1 MSSEIQTYLDSVT
14 LHLVA
19 GNATEHTY
27 RPALQHLLKAL
38 LPEYRVTNEPRQLAC
53 GSPDFEIAQREIP
66 IGYIEAKTIGVDL
79 DKVQESEQLVRYF
92 KALDNVILTDY
103 LEFRWYVKTDDK
115 YLPKITVKLADAD
128 STAKLKRYP
137 ERFADFEN
145 LLKNFIEAQAITLR
159 SPEDLAEKM
168 AYIATQM
175 KASIL
180 EGYKNEDKF
189 GKLHGQ
195 LDSFR
200 SVLIDTLKKEEFADM
215 LAQTVCYG
223 LFAAKCS
230 QIPHSPPLAKGESE
244 IPHSPPL
251 AKGENQHPPFL
262 KGGQGGFSRLTA
274 IFFVPKTNP
283 LLRDLFNQ
291 LAGVDLDDGL
301 VWLVEHLVKV
311 LNHADIGAILAD
323 FGKRTRQEDPVVH
336 FYETFLKH
344 YNPQVR
350 EIRGVYYTPEPVVS
364 YIVRSVDLLL
374 KDKFKLKK
382 GLADASKLEDG
393 LHKVQILDP
402 ATGTGTF
409 LYAVIAHIHQQ
420 MTQKI
425 AGNWSHYVSEDLLPR
440 IHGFELLMAAYTVA
454 HMKLS
459 LQLQDL
465 GYDFKKKER
474 LRIFLTNTL
483 DKAHEMHEPQMAKFL
498 SDEANAANT
507 VKRDTPVMVILGNP
521 PYSGHSANTGEWI
534 NDLLRGSDLTEAE
547 KISKGKQSLQN
558 TANYFQVDGESLN
571 ERNPKWINNDYVKFI
586 RFSQWRI
593 NKTGQGILG
602 FITDHGYLENLT
614 FRGMR
619 QALMQEF
626 DEIYLVDLHGNSKK
640 KEKHPDGSN
649 DKNVFDIQQG
659 VAIGIFVK
667 YQKKDLPGFKNLSG
681 LAKVYHAH
689 LYGERKTKYQWL
701 EENDIKNTEWTILK
715 PQSPFYL
722 FAPQNTNLLKEYL
735 EYSKITEIMPMNS
748 AGIVTARD
756 NLTIHHTKESLITT
770 VTDFITLDVEKAR
783 YKYDLRTDTRDWKVN
798 LAQEDL
804 KQHGLKVT
812 PILYRPFDKRFT
824 VYTGQVR
831 GFICMPRQEVMQQML
846 LGENVGFITTRKTV
860 DKWDFLATQNIC
872 GHKSCSAYDINSLFP
887 LYIYLSTKNDLVS
900 DSEKQEVVRKA
911 NFSESFIK
919 DLESRLNLK
928 FIIEDKGNFE
938 TTISALDIF
947 HYMYAVF
954 HSPTYR
960 EIYAEFLKL
969 DFPRLPLT
977 SDKSLFK
984 QLVDLGGQLVQIHL
998 MNADIENNCNFSIK
1012 GDNKVAK
1019 VEYKD
1024 HKVYINKTQYFD
1036 NVTPEVWE
1044 FHIGGYQ
1051 VCQKWLK
1058 DRKDRKLSGEDLEN
1072 YLYILAALE
1081 KTQALMAQIDET
1093 IPNFPII

>member
-1 MSSEIQTYLDSVT
+1 M
-14 LHLVA
+14 
-19 GNATEHTY
+19 
-27 RPALQHLLKAL
+27 
-38 LPEYRVTNEPRQLAC
+38 
-53 GSPDFEIAQREIP
+53 
-66 IGYIEAKTIGVDL
+66 
-79 DKVQESEQLVRYF
+79 
-92 KALDNVILTDY
+92 
-103 LEFRWYVKTDDK
+103 
-115 YLPKITVKLADAD
+115 KI
-128 STAKLKRYP
+128 
-137 ERFADFEN
+137 
-145 LLKNFIEAQAITLR
+145 
-159 SPEDLAEKM
+159 
-168 AYIATQM
+168 
-175 KASIL
+175 SIL
-180 EGYKNEDKF
+180 EGYQNEDKF

-200 SVLIDTLKKEEFADM
+200 SVLIDTLKVEEFADM

-230 QIPHSPPLAKGESE
+230 QIPHNQIPLNPPLTKGEVFAPVLAKGETE
-244 IPHSPPL
+244 IPLNPPL
-251 AKGENQHPPFL
+251 GKGENQQPPFL
-262 KGGQGGFSRLTA
+262 KGGAGGISFSRLTA

-311 LNHADIGAILAD
+311 LNHADISAILAD

-364 YIVRSVDLLL
+364 YIVRSIDWLL

-382 GLADASKLEDG
+382 GLADESRLEDG

-409 LYAVIAHIHQQ
+409 LYAVIAHIHSQ
-420 MTQKI
+420 I
-425 AGNWSHYVSEDLLPR
+425 AKKVAGSWSDYVSQDLLPR

-454 HMKLS
+454 HMKLG

-465 GYDFKKKER
+465 GYDFKKDER
-474 LRIFLTNTL
+474 LRVFLTNTL

-521 PYSGHSANTGEWI
+521 PYSGHSANMGEWI
-534 NDLLRGSDLTEAE
+534 KELVHDYKKDFPEL
-547 KISKGKQSLQN
+547 SKPAQGKWLQ
-558 TANYFQVDGESLN
+558 D
-571 ERNPKWINNDYVKFI
+571 DYVKFI
-586 RFSQWRI
+586 RFAQWRI
-593 NKTGQGILG
+593 HKTGHGILG
-602 FITDHGYLENLT
+602 FVTNHGYLDNPT

-667 YQKKDLPGFKNLSG
+667 HQKKDLPGFKNLEG

-701 EENDIKNTEWTILK
+701 EEKDIKSTEWTELT
-715 PQSPFYL
+715 PQAPFYL
-722 FAPQNTNLLKEYL
+722 FIPQNKDALQEYQNY
-735 EYSKITEIMPMNS
+735 YSIAYVMNINGDP
-748 AGIVTARD
+748 APGIVTTHDEFA
-756 NLTIHHTKESLITT
+756 ISWTKIKSKEKVESLLATKNEI
-770 VTDFITLDVEKAR
+770 EAR
-783 YKYDLRTDTRDWKVN
+783 NLFRLCSQNQWSYENAKKYLSIENW
-798 LAQEDL
+798 Q
-804 KQHGLKVT
+804 KQIH
-812 PILYRPFDKRFT
+812 PILYRPFDMRWT
-824 VYTGQVR
+824 IYNSHVAVHR
-831 GFICMPRQEVMQQML
+831 RERVMQHML
-846 LGENVGFITTRKTV
+846 NGNNLGLCANRQVNREFHHIFCSKEIINDCTV
-860 DKWDFLATQNIC
+860 SNLTKERT
-872 GHKSCSAYDINSLFP
+872 YLFP
-887 LYIYLSTKNDLVS
+887 LYLYPIKINDLVS
-900 DSEKQEVVRKA
+900 DNEEQKTERKA
-911 NFSESFIK
+911 NFSESFIE
-919 DLESRLNLK
+919 DLKSRLSLN
-928 FIIEDKGNFE
+928 FIIEEKGDFE
-938 TTISALDIF
+938 TTISALDVF

-960 EIYAEFLKL
+960 ERYAEFLKI
-969 DFPRLPLT
+969 DFPRLPLI
-977 SDKSLFK
+977 SDKNLFK
-984 QLVDLGGQLVQIHL
+984 QLADLGEQLVSIHL
-998 MNADIENNCNFSIK
+998 MNADIENDSCFNIS
-1012 GDNKVAK
+1012 GDCIVKK

-1024 HKVYINKTQYFD
+1024 NKVYINKTQYFD
-1036 NVTPEVWE
+1036 NVPPEVWE

-1051 VCQKWLK
+1051 VANKWLK
-1058 DRKDRKLSGEDLEN
+1058 DRKERKLSTGDLEN

-1081 KTQALMAQIDET
+1081 KTQHLMAEIDEK
-1093 IPNFPII
+1093 IPSFPLC